1 MKKILSA
8 VLSLTLALGLA
19 ACGQTGGQNKTPQTN
34 AGGSSQSA
42 ASGTAAPEF
51 TIRYSHGNSEG
62 SLVYMVA
69 EHFAQTV
76 QEKTGGR
83 IAIEIYPSGQL
94 SSGDDEAMSNLMGD
108 VYEMSPAAPSALAK
122 YSNMPQYNILDFP
135 YMFQSV
141 DESLALTRS
150 DLWKELDAQ
159 FEEAIKVRPLIW
171 YTTGSNAVG
180 NSKRPITSPAD
191 MQGLKLRTASSDV
204 FVDTVSAIGGSPI
217 AMAFGETFTAVQ
229 QGTVDGIVT
238 PFVNFWKEGFYDV
251 TTYVTQLQS
260 SEFYHCLMITSSCY
274 NSFPDD
280 LKALFDEAV
289 EETNLYAEELGKQ
302 FEQETVPNA
311 LRELNVELVQLTDEQ
326 KAEFTK
332 ITEPVREKYKDS
344 VGTDFYDSVTEFLGT
359 LS

>member
-1 MKKILSA
+1 M
-8 VLSLTLALGLA
+8 
-19 ACGQTGGQNKTPQTN
+19 
-34 AGGSSQSA
+34 
-42 ASGTAAPEF
+42 
-51 TIRYSHGNSEG
+51 
-62 SLVYMVA
+62 YMVA

-83 IAIEIYPSGQL
+83 IAVEIYPSGQL
-94 SSGDDEAMSNLMGD
+94 SSGDDEAMSNLMGN

-122 YSNMPQYNILDFP
+122 YSSMPQYNILDFP

-150 DLWKELDAQ
+150 DLWKELDKQ
-159 FEEAIKVRPLIW
+159 FETAIKVRPLIW

-180 NSKRPITSPAD
+180 NSKRAITSPAD

-251 TTYVTQLQS
+251 TTHVTQLQS

-289 EETNLYAEELGKQ
+289 EETNLYAEDLGKE
-302 FEQETVPNA
+302 FEQITVPNA
-311 LRELNVELVQLTDEQ
+311 LRDLNVELVQLTDEQ
-326 KAEFTK
+326 KAEFTQ
-332 ITEPVREKYKDS
+332 ITAPVREKYKDS
-344 VGTDFYDSVTEFLGT
+344 VGTDFYDSVIAFLDT